1 MNRKAKSP
9 EIKSV
14 LAKLFAAG
22 LAKARAKH
30 ELTQAQLATRAA
42 CSTSYVSM
50 IEGYARVPTLE
61 MIERLCQAMGIE
73 PVKLLKGQF

>member
-1 MNRKAKSP
+1 MKKRSKSP
-9 EIKSV
+9 VVKSI

-22 LAKARAKH
+22 LAKARARH

-50 IEGYARVPTLE
+50 IENYVRVPTLE
-61 MIERLCQAMGIE
+61 MIERLSMAMGIE